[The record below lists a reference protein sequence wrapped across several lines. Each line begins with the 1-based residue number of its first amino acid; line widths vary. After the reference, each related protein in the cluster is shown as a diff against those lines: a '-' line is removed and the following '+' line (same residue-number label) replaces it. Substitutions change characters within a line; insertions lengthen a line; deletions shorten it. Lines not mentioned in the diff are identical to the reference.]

1 MSDTLHE
8 MTAAELGEAL
18 ATGKASAVEIARSFI
33 DRAEAVDGKV
43 HAFLHR
49 DDEDFLAQ
57 AHASDERRSK
67 GESLGPMDGVPVA
80 VKDVISVR
88 GQPLTAASR
97 ILENYVS
104 PYDATVVVKLK
115 RAGALVWGRLNLD
128 EFAMGSSTENSAY
141 GATNNPW
148 DLACVPGGSSGGS
161 AAAVAARE
169 APLTLGSDTG
179 GSIRQPAALCGVVG
193 MKPTYGMVSRYGLA
207 AFASSLDQIGP
218 FSQTVEDAALLL
230 QTISGHD
237 PLDSTSYPST
247 TVRPLLKSRAR

>member
-57 AHASDERRSK
+57 AHASDQRRSK

-80 VKDVISVR
+80 VKDVISVK

-104 PYDATVVVKLK
+104 PYDATVVVKLR

-141 GATNNPW
+141 GATNNP
-148 DLACVPGGSSGGS
+148 
-161 AAAVAARE
+161 
-169 APLTLGSDTG
+169 
-179 GSIRQPAALCGVVG
+179 
-193 MKPTYGMVSRYGLA
+193 
-207 AFASSLDQIGP
+207 
-218 FSQTVEDAALLL
+218 
-230 QTISGHD
+230 
-237 PLDSTSYPST
+237 
-247 TVRPLLKSRAR
+247 

>member
-8 MTAAELGEAL
+8 KTAAELGEAL
-18 ATGKASAVEIARSFI
+18 ATGKASAVEIAQSFI

-67 GESLGPMDGVPVA
+67 GESLGPMDGVPVG
-80 VKDVISVR
+80 VKDVISVK

-115 RAGALVWGRLNLD
+115 HAGALIWGRLNLD

-148 DLACVPGGSSGGS
+148 DLACVPGGSS
-161 AAAVAARE
+161 
-169 APLTLGSDTG
+169 
-179 GSIRQPAALCGVVG
+179 
-193 MKPTYGMVSRYGLA
+193 
-207 AFASSLDQIGP
+207 
-218 FSQTVEDAALLL
+218 
-230 QTISGHD
+230 
-237 PLDSTSYPST
+237 
-247 TVRPLLKSRAR
+247 